1 MNKIVVTGG
10 LGFIGSNLIELLLEK
25 NFYVINIDSCGYASS
40 SYNFNQYNKIKN
52 YKFVKVDLNNKSK
65 VLKILNTHK
74 PKGIF
79 HLAASTHVDRSIENP
94 KDFITNN
101 ILATYNL
108 LESIREYSKINKKYK
123 LIHVS
128 TDEIYG
134 DLVKGKAS
142 EISYIN
148 PSSPYAASKAS
159 SNHLVTSYVR
169 TFKLNAVITN
179 SSNNYGPRQHP
190 EKLIPKLI
198 YNILNSK
205 NLPIYGSGNNIR
217 EWMYVKD
224 HCNALLKIFK
234 KGKKGQIYNIGSGK
248 LVSNLYLSKKIL
260 NLSRKKK
267 ILKKDI
273 KIIHVKDRVG
283 HDFRY
288 SLNSLKLKKK
298 IKWKNKTNLTNGL
311 IKTLDWYFKNQN
323 FFKEFKKNDIIR
335 RIG

>member
-142 EISYIN
+142 ENSYIN

-198 YNILNSK
+198 YNILNGK

>member
-25 NFYVINIDSCGYASS
+25 NFYVINIDNCGYASS

-52 YKFVKVDLNNKSK
+52 YKFIKVDLNNKSK

-142 EISYIN
+142 ENSYIN

-169 TFKLNAVITN
+169 TFKLNAVVTN

-198 YNILNSK
+198 YNILNGK
-205 NLPIYGSGNNIR
+205 DLPIYGSGNNIR

-234 KGKKGQIYNIGSGK
+234 KGQKGQIYNIGSGK
-248 LVSNLYLSKKIL
+248 LVSNLYLCKKIL
-260 NLSRKKK
+260 NFSRKKK

-273 KIIHVKDRVG
+273 KIIHVKDRAG

-288 SLNSLKLKKK
+288 SLNSLKLNKK

-323 FFKEFKKNDIIR
+323 FFKEFKKNDITR

>member
-1 MNKIVVTGG
+1 
-10 LGFIGSNLIELLLEK
+10 
-25 NFYVINIDSCGYASS
+25 
-40 SYNFNQYNKIKN
+40 
-52 YKFVKVDLNNKSK
+52 
-65 VLKILNTHK
+65 
-74 PKGIF
+74 
-79 HLAASTHVDRSIENP
+79 
-94 KDFITNN
+94 
-101 ILATYNL
+101 
-108 LESIREYSKINKKYK
+108 
-123 LIHVS
+123 
-128 TDEIYG
+128 
-134 DLVKGKAS
+134 
-142 EISYIN
+142 
-148 PSSPYAASKAS
+148 
-159 SNHLVTSYVR
+159 
-169 TFKLNAVITN
+169 
-179 SSNNYGPRQHP
+179 
-190 EKLIPKLI
+190 
-198 YNILNSK
+198 
-205 NLPIYGSGNNIR
+205 
-217 EWMYVKD
+217 MYVKD

>member
-1 MNKIVVTGG
+1 MSKIVVTGG

-25 NFYVINIDSCGYASS
+25 NFYVINIDNCGYASS
-40 SYNFNQYNKIKN
+40 SYKFNQYNKIKN
-52 YKFVKVDLNNKSK
+52 YKFFKVDLNNKSK

-134 DLVKGKAS
+134 DLTKGNAS
-142 EISYIN
+142 EISHIN

-169 TFKLNAVITN
+169 TFKLNAVVTN

-198 YNILNSK
+198 YNIFHGK

-217 EWMYVKD
+217 EWIYVKD

-248 LVSNLYLSKKIL
+248 LVSNLYLCKKIL

-273 KIIHVKDRVG
+273 KIKHVKDRAG

-288 SLNSLKLKKK
+288 SLNSLKLKTK

-323 FFKEFKKNDIIR
+323 FFKEFKKNDITR

>member
-142 EISYIN
+142 ENSYIN

>member
-1 MNKIVVTGG
+1 MSKIVVTGG

-25 NFYVINIDSCGYASS
+25 NFYVINIDNCGYASS

-142 EISYIN
+142 ENSYIN

-169 TFKLNAVITN
+169 TFKLNAVVTN

-198 YNILNSK
+198 FNILNGK

-248 LVSNLYLSKKIL
+248 LVSNLLLSKTKP

-267 ILKKDI
+267 Y
-273 KIIHVKDRVG
+273 
-283 HDFRY
+283 F
-288 SLNSLKLKKK
+288 KKK
-298 IKWKNKTNLTNGL
+298 N
-311 IKTLDWYFKNQN
+311 
-323 FFKEFKKNDIIR
+323 
-335 RIG
+335 

>member
-134 DLVKGKAS
+134 DLTKGNAS
-142 EISYIN
+142 EISHIN

-169 TFKLNAVITN
+169 TFKLNAVVTN

-224 HCNALLKIFK
+224 HCHALLKIFK

-260 NLSRKKK
+260 NLSRKKNF
-267 ILKKDI
+267 KKD
-273 KIIHVKDRVG
+273 
-283 HDFRY
+283 
-288 SLNSLKLKKK
+288 
-298 IKWKNKTNLTNGL
+298 KNYTC
-311 IKTLDWYFKNQN
+311 
-323 FFKEFKKNDIIR
+323 ER
-335 RIG
+335 